1 MKNIIYVSVAVLF
14 LFSCKKLV
22 LDGLA
27 FPSEKLD
34 VYEFENY
41 DFSINGIGLPDSMFA
56 DPSNYTEVTMTSFDA
71 ANETSYEIHGV
82 FIGDM
87 NTITSDTI
95 ILYLHGQSLHMD
107 AYFDRASLL
116 ANLGGKYN
124 YSVFMIDYRGYGRS
138 EGSSTEQGLYEDGNA
153 AIDWLISQGADQ
165 NKTFCYGFSL
175 GAIPTIDRA
184 AYRDDFKFRKIILE
198 SPLASVENLV
208 HNSTLLGMSPGFV
221 TTLEFPN
228 AEKIKDVTAPLLWI
242 HGVEDD
248 YISIDNGE
256 LIYANHPGTEKAALR
271 VPVANH
277 ADIPQIMGF
286 ESYLEEVLSFMR
298 D

>member
-1 MKNIIYVSVAVLF
+1 MKKFIYLSCAVLV

-27 FPSEKLD
+27 FPSEELE

-41 DFSINGIGLPDSMFA
+41 DFSNGGIGLPDSMFA
-56 DPSNYTEVTMTSFDA
+56 DPTNYTEVTMTSFDA
-71 ANETSYEIHGV
+71 VNETSYQIHGV

-87 NTITSDTI
+87 SSIASDTV

-138 EGSSTEQGLYEDGNA
+138 EGASTEQGLYEDGNA
-153 AIDWLISQGADQ
+153 AIDWLIGQGADQ

-221 TTLEFPN
+221 TTLDFPN
-228 AEKIKDVTAPLLWI
+228 AEKIKDVSSPLLWI

-256 LIYANHPGTEKAALR
+256 LIYGNHPGGDNIALR

-277 ADIPQIMGF
+277 GDIPQIIGF
-286 ESYLEEVLSFMR
+286 EVYLEEVLNFIR
-298 D
+298 N